1 MIGEGDLHRHQ
12 RSALFEP
19 FNLLALLSILGL
31 VICSLVAQADANF
44 YAGGKQYERHTV
56 WMLVG
61 AAAFLLTT
69 VVDLRLVER
78 GAYVFY
84 GVCVV
89 LLVLTLVL
97 GTSVNNSTRWLR
109 LGDVNI
115 QASEFVK
122 LGLIVALARFLHQ
135 RRERPPGETATPQ
148 VGKYRL
154 GDLWAPAALVLVP
167 APLILFQP
175 DLGTTLMVM
184 FVAATMLA
192 VEGIQRKAALVLLI
206 GTLILVPVAWKS
218 GLVQEYQKDRVYKL
232 VDDRWEKVDQATGVI
247 HETRR
252 TQAEQAMWAI
262 GSGGLTGQGRK
273 NANTQRMKVFP
284 EVHTDFISAMVA
296 EEFGFLGLTVLLF
309 MFWWLVM
316 WGLRT
321 ALDSRARFCRLVATG
336 VAALFGW
343 QVFVNVGMVTG
354 FLPVVGVP
362 LPFLSYGG
370 SAFMTLLMCLGLTL
384 NIARKRGRL

>member
-1 MIGEGDLHRHQ
+1 MIHRSELSRSQ
-12 RSALFEP
+12 RSALLEP
-19 FNLLALLSILGL
+19 FNLFAVLSIIGL
-31 VICSLVAQADANF
+31 IVASLIAQADAHF

-61 AAAFLLTT
+61 GTAFLLAS
-69 VVDLRLVER
+69 VIDLRFIER
-78 GAYVFY
+78 GAYLFY
-84 GVCVV
+84 GVCVA
-89 LLVLTLVL
+89 LLLLTMFV
-97 GTSVNNSTRWLR
+97 GTTVGGSTRWLR
-109 LGDVNI
+109 LGEINI

-122 LGLIVALARFLHQ
+122 LGVIVALARFLHQ
-135 RRERPPGETATPQ
+135 RRERSPGETATLQ

-154 GDLWAPAALVLVP
+154 SDLIAPVAIVVLPV
-167 APLILFQP
+167 PLILLQP
-175 DLGTTLMVM
+175 DLGTTLIMI

-192 VEGIQRKAALVLLI
+192 VEGIQRRAAMIIMVC
-206 GTLILVPVAWKS
+206 TLIIIPVAWQS
-218 GLVQEYQKDRVYKL
+218 GLIQEYQKDRIYKL

-247 HETRR
+247 HENRR

-273 NANTQRMKVFP
+273 NANAQRLKVFP

-321 ALDSRARFCRLVATG
+321 ALDSRDRFCRLLCTG

-370 SAFMTLLMCLGLTL
+370 SAFLTLLMCLGLVL
-384 NIARKRGRL
+384 NIARKRGRM